1 MASSAPT
8 PSRWRSVPG
17 ALLAAAA
24 AAFWWRRAPSAW
36 TLALVALTGALV
48 LAALMLP
55 RVYAP
60 VQAALERAASL
71 LARVSTLLLL
81 GLVFVFVFIPGRL
94 VLALGRR
101 DPLHRRPD
109 PGRTTYW
116 LTADTPAEADRFRH
130 QF

>member
-36 TLALVALTGALV
+36 TLALVAVTGALV
-48 LAALMLP
+48 LAALMVP
-55 RVYAP
+55 RIYAP
-60 VQAALERAASL
+60 VQAALESAASL

-94 VLALGRR
+94 VLALRR
-101 DPLHRRPD
+101 IDPLHRRPD

-116 LTADTPAEADRFRH
+116 TPIRPTAEPERFRR